1 MKIASSRWQLAIFG
15 LLALGSVTVLAWGL
29 ISHFGEEDPFM
40 PHAHCYLFKPELI
53 LLHGISDFLI
63 GASYVAI
70 SATLVHLVMRARKEM
85 PFHWMMLA
93 FATFI
98 VACGATHLMEVWTL
112 KSPNPRYWLSGDIK
126 LLTALA
132 SVATACLLPP
142 LVLKRSSCSS
152 RPGFPRSGRRSSK
165 RPMLSWSSSMQ
176 R

>member
-15 LLALGSVTVLAWGL
+15 LLAAGSLAVLAWGL

-40 PHAHCYLFKPELI
+40 PHSHCYLFKPELI

-63 GASYVAI
+63 GAAYIAI

-98 VACGATHLMEVWTL
+98 VACGATHLW
-112 KSPNPRYWLSGDIK
+112 
-126 LLTALA
+126 
-132 SVATACLLPP
+132 
-142 LVLKRSSCSS
+142 
-152 RPGFPRSGRRSSK
+152 RSG
-165 RPMLSWSSSMQ
+165 P
-176 R
+176 